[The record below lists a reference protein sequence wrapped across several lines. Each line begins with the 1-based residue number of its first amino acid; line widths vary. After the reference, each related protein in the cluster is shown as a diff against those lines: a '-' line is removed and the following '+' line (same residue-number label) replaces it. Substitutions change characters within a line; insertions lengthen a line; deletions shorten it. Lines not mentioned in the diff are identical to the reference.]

1 MLTDVLPGQWG
12 NETTM
17 FVPPPH
23 PLLTPEKAL
32 CTPPRVASRIIALTS
47 PPQGAY
53 NNNPTNLLLQVP
65 QGS

>member
-17 FVPPPH
+17 FVPPH
-23 PLLTPEKAL
+23 SLLTPEKAL
-32 CTPPRVASRIIALTS
+32 CTVASRIIALTS

-53 NNNPTNLLLQVP
+53 NNNSTNNLLLLQVP
-65 QGS
+65 QRS